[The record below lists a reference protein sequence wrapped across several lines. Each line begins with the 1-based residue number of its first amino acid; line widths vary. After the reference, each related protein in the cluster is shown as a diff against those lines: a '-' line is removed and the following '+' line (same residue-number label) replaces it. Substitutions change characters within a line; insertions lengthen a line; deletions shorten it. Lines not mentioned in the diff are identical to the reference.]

1 MGTQTLP
8 TPGRAPS
15 GTFSLWG
22 GVGATTAGWGTGG
35 GGHLPTAGGMHAAA
49 SGAGKELGRASRRLE
64 GDKLEYGV
72 SLGWKGHREGTILEP
87 SLWGCQQHQDTQ
99 GEGWR
104 GKPDLN
110 LQRKVSP
117 GVSRSCSPSPGAR
130 ADSVLPLK

>member
-1 MGTQTLP
+1 MA
-8 TPGRAPS
+8 GR
-15 GTFSLWG
+15 
-22 GVGATTAGWGTGG
+22 
-35 GGHLPTAGGMHAAA
+35 MHAAD

-72 SLGWKGHREGTILEP
+72 SLGWTILEP
-87 SLWGCQQHQDTQ
+87 SLWGSQQHQDTQ

-104 GKPDLN
+104 GKPDFN